1 MLNPLRAR
9 NSAHTLWRWKNEAK
23 EKPLGSGNVF
33 FLVVAAVFP
42 STFVAGMST
51 AASDRNEYTGHATWY
66 SASNTITRYEDTI
79 RGGYVQDV
87 KVSIPW
93 DGHVAASV
101 SILAHH
107 LYFIDDDGKI
117 YDFPIAVGATDYN
130 RGTQSTISYP
140 GGTTTKEKYSV
151 SFVNDGYSKHVI
163 YSGTTSGESRGGVIV
178 KVTATDEVSAK
189 MKAEAKVKAGLDVLG
204 SGWETAL
211 ELSSEVVK
219 KVSGTQEYYV
229 EVSFTLKHYYLEVDY
244 KGYLVHEV
252 TTYGNGPACPTL
264 APNLPEISKNSV
276 ISPLGCV
283 YSKVNTKP
291 FDLSRIVYFWSF
303 AGGVDISSL
312 GANQGFPIV
321 YEEVSE

>member
-1 MLNPLRAR
+1 M
-9 NSAHTLWRWKNEAK
+9 KNEAK
-23 EKPLGSGNVF
+23 KKPPGFGNVF
-33 FLVVAAVFP
+33 LIVAAAVAMP

-51 AASDRNEYTGHATWY
+51 VASDRNEYTGHATWY
-66 SASNTITRYEDTI
+66 SASSTLTRYEDTI

-87 KVSIPW
+87 RVSIPW
-93 DGHVAASV
+93 DDHVTASV

-107 LYFIDDDGKI
+107 LYLIDGDGKV
-117 YDFPIAVGATDYN
+117 YDFPIAVGAADYN
-130 RGTQSTISYP
+130 RGNSQYDILSWGNNYK
-140 GGTTTKEKYSV
+140 TTTKEKYSV

-163 YSGTTSGESRGGVIV
+163 YSGTTSGESRGEVIV

-189 MKAEAKVKAGLDVLG
+189 MKAEAKVKEGLDVLG

-219 KVSGTQEYYV
+219 KVSGTREYYV
-229 EVSFTLKHYYLEVDY
+229 KVSFTLKHYYLEVDY

-252 TTYGNGPACPTL
+252 TTYGNGPVCPTV
-264 APNLPEISKNSV
+264 APNLLETSKNSV
-276 ISPLGCV
+276 ISSLGCV
-283 YSKVNTKP
+283 YSRINTKP

-312 GANQGFPIV
+312 GTNQELPIV